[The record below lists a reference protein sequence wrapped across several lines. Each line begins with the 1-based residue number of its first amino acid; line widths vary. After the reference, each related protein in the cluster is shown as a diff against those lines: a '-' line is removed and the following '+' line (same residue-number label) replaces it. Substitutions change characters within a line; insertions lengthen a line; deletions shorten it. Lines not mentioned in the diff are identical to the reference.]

1 MAEAIDRCLR
11 VKLETDPQE
20 LIDHFGCTYST
31 VMRRKA
37 KIRLE
42 LATGIAFPQRKPGPR
57 SKITRAVKDFVRELY
72 KLEPDLY

>member
-1 MAEAIDRCLR
+1 MPARLPWHIAEAIDRYLR

-31 VMRRKA
+31 VMRRKV

-42 LATGIAFPQRKPGPR
+42 LATGKAFPQRKPGP
-57 SKITRAVKDFVRELY
+57 
-72 KLEPDLY
+72 